1 MASAYTRSCS
11 NDNTLDKG
19 CFGLTHFE
27 ERYWCILWIYI
38 SCGLIG
44 VEILLYLLYILVGKL
59 KYRAAVK
66 ASEANTADPLLNASV
81 YACLFKPF
89 SNTPLFSSR
98 ILEQGQYATCLVG
111 CRLLTPTA

>member
-27 ERYWCILWIYI
+27 EKHWCIIWIYI

-44 VEILLYLLYILVGKL
+44 VEILLYLFYVLIGKL

-66 ASEANTADPLLNASV
+66 ASEAKTADPLLNASV
-81 YACLFKPF
+81 YACLFKP
-89 SNTPLFSSR
+89 LSSHCFR
-98 ILEQGQYATCLVG
+98 GVF
-111 CRLLTPTA
+111 

>member
-27 ERYWCILWIYI
+27 EKHWCIIWIYI

-44 VEILLYLLYILVGKL
+44 VEILFYLLYILIGKL

-66 ASEANTADPLLNASV
+66 ASNENPTETLINATV
-81 YACLFKPF
+81 YACLFE
-89 SNTPLFSSR
+89 SLSDMPLFSR
-98 ILEQGQYATCLVG
+98 LILEPGQYTLFLA
-111 CRLLTPTA
+111 